1 LRVARERCF
10 NDSFSRRLL
19 LFLFLFLSLF
29 LSLSLSLSLLML
41 MLMLMLMAN
50 FVLFLLQFVLLH
62 SYRAEVAHFYGAL
75 RGAFRS

>member
-1 LRVARERCF
+1 
-10 NDSFSRRLL
+10 
-19 LFLFLFLSLF
+19 
-29 LSLSLSLSLLML
+29 ML

>member
-19 LFLFLFLSLF
+19 LFLFLF
-29 LSLSLSLSLLML
+29 LSLSLSLLML